1 MPWTSRTVIKN
12 TGAAASGFSSWT
24 GIMIDQQPDETH
36 AVDFDLAGSLAV
48 GASQT
53 LTSSINTSD
62 LSVGPHTLYVMAD
75 YWGDQVGE
83 SDETNN
89 VRSVTFTVT
98 APVLPDLVVASI
110 TPAATS
116 VVQGAML
123 DFSFMVENTADSRP
137 TGLSWAGFQVDGEP
151 DQIDFAGFNAVRS
164 LAADGT
170 QTLSNSI
177 DTSALSVG
185 PHTLYVMA
193 DYWND
198 LVGESDETNNVRS
211 VTFTV
216 TAPPRRTWWW
226 PA

>member
-1 MPWTSRTVIKN
+1 M
-12 TGAAASGFSSWT
+12 
-24 GIMIDQQPDETH
+24 
-36 AVDFDLAGSLAV
+36 

-53 LTSSINTSD
+53 LTSSIDTSD
-62 LSVGPHTLYVMAD
+62 LSVGHAHAVRDGGD

-83 SDETNN
+83 SDEANN

-151 DQIDFAGFNAVRS
+151 DPLDVAGFNAGRVAGGRRHADAEQQHRHVDPQRRHPIRS
-164 LAADGT
+164 
-170 QTLSNSI
+170 
-177 DTSALSVG
+177 TSW
-185 PHTLYVMA
+185 PTTR
-193 DYWND
+193 
-198 LVGESDETNNVRS
+198 ERS
-211 VTFTV
+211 G
-216 TAPPRRTWWW
+216 RRERQKPTTCGR
-226 PA
+226 